1 MPQMNIIQI
10 QTSRRWLFNNFC
22 NALYNNCIND
32 LGANDFHLLG
42 NLADADGIV
51 KLFRDGFAP
60 MMLNS
65 KDMQRVE
72 QCNTDDVPFIIVV
85 TLETTIFAVVNGDD
99 VTY

>member
-10 QTSRRWLFNNFC
+10 QTSRRQLYNNFS
-22 NALYNNCIND
+22 NALYDNCIND
-32 LGANDFHLLG
+32 LGPNDFHLLG